1 MVTLAENTP
10 AVRRGRGNGDGA
22 AAGEARE
29 ARFAAA
35 EETNVGSV
43 ERLASLLGGGLL
55 ALYGTRRKDL
65 AGAALAAVGAVLVGR
80 GASGHCD
87 VYEGLG
93 LSTADDGIALRKQH
107 GEAAVLDASRAI
119 KVERSVTIA
128 LPAAELY
135 RFWRNFENLP
145 RIMRHLESV
154 TVVDS
159 TRSRWKA
166 KAPAG
171 TSVEWDAEIH
181 NEIANE
187 LIAWKSVDEAQVPN
201 AGSVHFAEAP
211 GGRGTEVKV
220 VLDYQPPAG
229 KVGRLVARLFG
240 EEPGQQVR
248 EDLRRFKAVMETG
261 EAPTTEGQPRCG

>member
-1 MVTLAENTP
+1 MVTLVENSP
-10 AVRRGRGNGDGA
+10 AVRRARGNGDGA
-22 AAGEARE
+22 LAPRLGAQA
-29 ARFAAA
+29 
-35 EETNVGSV
+35 ETNVGSV
-43 ERLASLLGGGLL
+43 ERLASVVGGSLL
-55 ALYGTRRKDL
+55 ALYGAKRKDL
-65 AGAALAAVGAVLVGR
+65 AGAALALAGAALVQR

-93 LSTADDGIALRKQH
+93 LSTAHDGAISLRKQH
-107 GEAAVLDASRAI
+107 GEAAVLDASKAI
-119 KVERSVTIA
+119 RVEHTATIE

-154 TVVDS
+154 TVVDA
-159 TRSRWKA
+159 TRSRWRA

-171 TSVEWDAEIH
+171 TSVEWDAEII
-181 NEIANE
+181 NEIPNE

-201 AGSVHFAEAP
+201 AGSVHFREAP
-211 GGRGTEVKV
+211 AGRGTEVKV
-220 VLDYQPPAG
+220 VLEYQPPAG
-229 KVGRLVARLFG
+229 RVGQLVAKLFG
-240 EEPGQQVR
+240 EEPERQVR